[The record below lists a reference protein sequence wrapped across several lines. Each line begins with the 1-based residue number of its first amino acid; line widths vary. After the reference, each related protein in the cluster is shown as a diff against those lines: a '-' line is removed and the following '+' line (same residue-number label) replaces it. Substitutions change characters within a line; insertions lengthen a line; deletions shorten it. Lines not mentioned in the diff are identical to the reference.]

1 MTAFWSIGVL
11 IASTILSSIGAF
23 LFKVASKDFR
33 FRVASLLN
41 KELIFG
47 IGLYGIA
54 AILTI
59 IAYKGGELTVLVPLG
74 SLNYLWAAFLA
85 QRFLGEEMN
94 AWKWRG
100 VLFIICGI
108 ALVGLGDLL

>member
-1 MTAFWSIGVL
+1 ML

-33 FRVASLLN
+33 FRLASLLN

-59 IAYKGGELTVLVPLG
+59 IAYKDGELTVLVPLG

-85 QRFLGEEMN
+85 QRFLGEKMN